1 MTDIWTRVNQVAAQL
16 GEEGVKAEDQY
27 PIIVQSG
34 ALNQVAGFLFDQS
47 YQRVSIVADANTY
60 EIAGKALEK
69 SLADKGISTRL
80 TIIQPNEQGDVI
92 ADEVSLIQLIMDLQ
106 QYSAQVVVAA
116 GSGTLHDISRYSA
129 YTAGIPFIS
138 VPTAPSVDGFN
149 SKGAPIIIR
158 GEKKTIAAI
167 GPDAIFAD
175 LDILVKAPSAMVA
188 AGFGDMLGKYTS
200 LFDWKFGSLVA
211 GEPYSPLVAA
221 LTRNALQKCV
231 DHLDSIA
238 ERGEEG
244 IRTLI
249 EALIE
254 SGIAM
259 MILGQ
264 SHPASGAEHH
274 LSHYWE
280 MEYIRLGKRQLL
292 HGAKV
297 GVACVQIATLYHQ
310 LAESGVS
317 PKLASMEP
325 KAAADESTTA
335 RQSAIINH
343 WPEIQEE
350 IGRIPQGHAL
360 REMLLKLGGPT
371 TPEQLG
377 VGSEL
382 LARSLQEAHHIRLNR
397 FTLLRAYNEILR
409 DPSVTSK

>member
-1 MTDIWTRVNQVAAQL
+1 MTDIWTRVNQLAAQL
-16 GEEGVKAEDQY
+16 GEEGVKSEDRF

-34 ALNQVAGFLFDQS
+34 ALNQVAAFLSEQS
-47 YQRVSIVADANTY
+47 YERVSIVADANTY
-60 EIAGKALEK
+60 EIAGKALEA
-69 SLADKGISTRL
+69 SLTEKGISTNL
-80 TIIQPNEQGDVI
+80 TLIQPNKQGDVI

-175 LDILVKAPSAMVA
+175 LDILVKAPAPMVA
-188 AGFGDMLGKYTS
+188 AGFGDMLGKFTS

-211 GEPYSPLVAA
+211 GEPYSQLVATI
-221 LTRNALQKCV
+221 TRNALQKCV
-231 DHLDSIA
+231 DHQDSIA
-238 ERGEEG
+238 KRSQEG
-244 IRTLI
+244 IQTLI

-280 MEYIRLGKRQLL
+280 MEYIQLGKRQLL

-297 GVACVQIATLYHQ
+297 GVACAEIAALYHQ
-310 LAESGVS
+310 IAESGLS
-317 PKLASMEP
+317 P
-325 KAAADESTTA
+325 KAAQMDSGEAADISTTDVQA
-335 RQSAIINH
+335 AIVSH
-343 WPEIQEE
+343 WKEIQTE
-350 IGRIPQGHAL
+350 IGRIPNAQAL
-360 REMLLKLGGPT
+360 REMLHKVGGPT

-377 VGSEL
+377 VDPEL
-382 LARSLQEAHHIRLNR
+382 LARSLQEAHNVRRNR
-397 FTLLRAYNEILR
+397 YTLLRAHNEI
-409 DPSVTSK
+409 